1 MPEFAKAILE
11 PTVVGAK
18 QPIAVDDTE
27 VSVYGTSETE
37 VKKFTFIKSNL
48 MPFKIL
54 IIQLEGKVSGGTGY
68 FRIYIDG
75 SLKKELST
83 TSTSYVPLVCAI
95 NVTDLPEGGH
105 TFSLRLLNSGSYYTY
120 NRTIEVYGV
129 S

>member
-1 MPEFAKAILE
+1 MPEFAKAVLE

-27 VSVYGTSETE
+27 VSVSGTSETE
-37 VKKFTFIKSNL
+37 VKKFTFLKSDL

-54 IIQLEGKVSGGTGY
+54 IVQLEGKVSGGTGY

-75 SLKKELST
+75 SLKKELTT
-83 TSTSYVPLVCAI
+83 TSTSYIPLVCAI
-95 NVTDLPEGGH
+95 DVTDLAKGSHE
-105 TFSLRLLNSGSYYTY
+105 FSLRLLNSGSYNTY